1 MLVHVVCVTK
11 MERRNIEQRYAIK
24 FCVKLGESAKETFD
38 KIVKVFGDEAMSR
51 AQVFQWHKKF
61 KNGREG
67 VEDEPRS
74 GRAVEVRTDNNVQR
88 VRALVRQD
96 RRLTIRMLS
105 GELNINRE
113 TVRKILIE
121 DLSMKKL
128 CAKMVP
134 KNLSEEQKHVR
145 MTVAQDC
152 LEQLENDPKLLER
165 VVTGDESWFFQYDSE
180 TKRQSQ

>member
-1 MLVHVVCVTK
+1 
-11 MERRNIEQRYAIK
+11 MERRNIEHRYAIK
-24 FCVKLGESAKETFD
+24 FCVKLGKSAKETFD

-51 AQVFQWHKKF
+51 VQVFRWHKEF
-61 KNGREG
+61 KNGRESVG
-67 VEDEPRS
+67 DEPRS

-88 VRALVRQD
+88 VRALVSQVGW
-96 RRLTIRMLS
+96 LTIRMLS
-105 GELNINRE
+105 NELNINRE

-145 MTVAQDC
+145 MTVA
-152 LEQLENDPKLLER
+152 
-165 VVTGDESWFFQYDSE
+165 
-180 TKRQSQ
+180 